1 MKGINITSAIAHRA
15 LSGVTRS
22 QTAATSRDGLP
33 AAAARVLCGQALMV
47 LLLVTI
53 LGGSKRP
60 DIFVRY

>member
-33 AAAARVLCGQALMV
+33 AAAARVLCGQAFNP
-47 LLLVTI
+47 
-53 LGGSKRP
+53 GDRWK
-60 DIFVRY
+60 